1 MSTIAIDHA
10 TSNLSTGEMSLEGIS
25 LLLVDDDQLLL
36 ESTEL
41 WLQELG
47 MYVRVASSAQ
57 QATEALVREVF
68 DVVLCDLRMEQGSGI
83 DVLQAAKSL
92 QADTCCIAMSGF
104 ATHREE
110 VSALQAGAVCLL
122 RKPWTDSQLINELQ
136 RRLRE
141 KRLVERERRVAKLVA
156 EVDQQSLPP
165 LKPNSGHWL
174 ESLGWLGTSSAL
186 HEIIETIDA
195 VAKSNVSV
203 LILGENGTGKS
214 KLARCIH
221 ARSAKRAGPFVE
233 VACGAIAEQLL
244 ESELFG
250 HVAGAFTGANCDRT
264 GKIQASNSG
273 TLFLDEIGTASKGM
287 QVKLLRVLQEKS
299 FEPVGSHQTLH
310 VDNRMIFATN
320 ERLEQAVAEGRF
332 REDLYYRI
340 HVVPIVIPPLRERL
354 DDLPDLISHFLH
366 EANAMFGKIETGV
379 PVMSV
384 SSQAMDRLRD
394 YRWPGN
400 IRELENLIHRAVMMS
415 SGGTITA
422 QTIDKILGLSSQLD
436 TPHIGSKSPTA
447 EHQFQAA
454 LHGSENSVGW
464 SETYRDLDEALAG
477 PEKQILVEALA
488 RYDWNR
494 NTTAERLGIN
504 RTTLY
509 KKMKR
514 LGISE
519 HRS

>member
-1 MSTIAIDHA
+1 MSTIAIDHS
-10 TSNLSTGEMSLEGIS
+10 TSKLSAGKMPLEGIS

-36 ESTEL
+36 ESTQL

-47 MYVRVASSAQ
+47 MRVRVASSAQ

-68 DVVLCDLRMEQGSGI
+68 DVVLCDLRMEQGCGL

-92 QADTCCIAMSGF
+92 QASSCCIAMSGF

-110 VSALQAGAVCLL
+110 VSALQAGAVCML
-122 RKPWTDSQLINELQ
+122 RKPWTDSQLIDELQ

-141 KRLVERERRVAKLVA
+141 KRLVERESRVAKLVA
-156 EVDQQSLPP
+156 EVEQQSLAPV
-165 LKPNSGHWL
+165 KPYSGHWL

-186 HEIIETIDA
+186 REIIQTIDA
-195 VAKSNVSV
+195 VATSNVSV

-221 ARSAKRAGPFVE
+221 ARSARRTGPFVE

-299 FEPVGSHQTLH
+299 FEPVGSHETLH

-354 DDLPDLISHFLH
+354 DDLPELIRHFLQ
-366 EANAMFGKIETGV
+366 EANAMFGKHVTGV

-415 SGGTITA
+415 SGESITA
-422 QTIDKILGLSSQLD
+422 HTIEKILGVSRQLD
-436 TPHIGSKSPTA
+436 ATHCESQSSTVAHLPQTNLRKA
-447 EHQFQAA
+447 E
-454 LHGSENSVGW
+454 NPVGW
-464 SETYRDLDEALAG
+464 SENYRDLDEALAG
-477 PEKQILVEALA
+477 PERQILVEALA
-488 RYDWNR
+488 RYEWNR

-514 LGISE
+514 LGITEVS
-519 HRS
+519 

>member
-1 MSTIAIDHA
+1 MSTIAIDHS
-10 TSNLSTGEMSLEGIS
+10 TSKLSAGRMSLDGIS

-36 ESTEL
+36 ESTQL

-47 MYVRVASSAQ
+47 MCVRVASSPQ
-57 QATEALVREVF
+57 QATEALARDVF
-68 DVVLCDLRMEQGSGI
+68 DVVLCDLRMEHGSGL

-92 QADTCCIAMSGF
+92 QVTSCCIAMSGF

-110 VSALQAGAVCLL
+110 VNALQAGAVCML
-122 RKPWTDSQLINELQ
+122 RKPWTDAQLIDELQ
-136 RRLRE
+136 RRIRE
-141 KRLVERERRVAKLVA
+141 KRLVERERRVAKLIA
-156 EVDQQSLPP
+156 EVEQQSLTPVRSR
-165 LKPNSGHWL
+165 SGHWL
-174 ESLGWLGTSSAL
+174 QSLGWLGNSSAL
-186 HEIIETIDA
+186 QEIIETIDTIA
-195 VAKSNVSV
+195 TSNVSV

-221 ARSAKRAGPFVE
+221 TRSARRTGPFVE

-250 HVAGAFTGANCDRT
+250 HIAGAFTGANCDRA
-264 GKIQASNSG
+264 GKIQASNNG

-299 FEPVGSHQTLH
+299 FEPVGSHQTHH

-340 HVVPIVIPPLRERL
+340 NVVPILIPPLRKRL

-366 EANAMFGKIETGV
+366 EANAMFGKHVTGV
-379 PVMSV
+379 PVLSV

-415 SGGTITA
+415 SGESITA
-422 QTIDKILGLSSQLD
+422 HTIEKILGVSRQLD
-436 TPHIGSKSPTA
+436 VTHSESQSSTA
-447 EHQFQAA
+447 VHHPQTNLRKA
-454 LHGSENSVGW
+454 ENPVGW
-464 SETYRDLDEALAG
+464 SENYRDLDEALAG
-477 PEKQILVEALA
+477 PERQILVEALA
-488 RYDWNR
+488 RYEWNR

-514 LGISE
+514 LGITEVS
-519 HRS
+519 

>member
-1 MSTIAIDHA
+1 MVA
-10 TSNLSTGEMSLEGIS
+10 GSL
-25 LLLVDDDQLLL
+25 
-36 ESTEL
+36 
-41 WLQELG
+41 
-47 MYVRVASSAQ
+47 
-57 QATEALVREVF
+57 
-68 DVVLCDLRMEQGSGI
+68 
-83 DVLQAAKSL
+83 K
-92 QADTCCIAMSGF
+92 
-104 ATHREE
+104 
-110 VSALQAGAVCLL
+110 
-122 RKPWTDSQLINELQ
+122 N
-136 RRLRE
+136 
-141 KRLVERERRVAKLVA
+141 
-156 EVDQQSLPP
+156 
-165 LKPNSGHWL
+165 
-174 ESLGWLGTSSAL
+174 
-186 HEIIETIDA
+186 
-195 VAKSNVSV
+195 
-203 LILGENGTGKS
+203 

-221 ARSAKRAGPFVE
+221 ARSVKRTGPFVE

-354 DDLPDLISHFLH
+354 EDLPDLISHFLH

-415 SGGTITA
+415 SGETITA
-422 QTIDKILGLSSQLD
+422 HTIDKILGVSSQLD
-436 TPHIGSKSPTA
+436 TPHIGSQSPTA
-447 EHQFQAA
+447 ERHSQATFR
-454 LHGSENSVGW
+454 GSENSVGW